1 MRDDQI
7 EAFKPICEGI
17 VNKILS
23 AIFGGIGV
31 TCVAD
36 ILPNPEELIVGMI
49 KSMYG
54 EGFTEQDVDEIIAFN
69 LKYKDKVDAAAL
81 RSEEFINKY
90 FTDNQDVI
98 ETMLIK
104 FQGE

>member
-23 AIFGGIGV
+23 AIFGV

-69 LKYKDKVDAAAL
+69 LKYKDKVDAAAV

-98 ETMLIK
+98 ETMLVK